1 MSHDIET
8 CFLYQK
14 PAWHGLGNV
23 LTEAPNSAMAMKM
36 GGMEWKAGLA
46 PLEAYIPADFSP
58 ATMGIEFRKKIPHRF
73 AVVRDTDLRILGIVS
88 DDYRIVQNSEAFA
101 FTDELLGGGDIKYET
116 GGVLISPQSG
126 TCRTWILAKS
136 NRELNVA
143 GDKIAPYVCF
153 VNSFDGKSSM
163 IAAMVTTRVVC
174 ANTLSMALGGAK
186 RTCYIEHTGDIQS
199 KVKEAQQVLGLV
211 DDYVAGFPEAAEKLI
226 NINLYTDEVNQFLED
241 LFPAPTVGDTAIK
254 MKNRQYLKDVVL
266 NRFEK
271 TDNLQKFKGSGWALY
286 NAVADVVN
294 HADPIR
300 KTQNWQE
307 NRFMRVVEG
316 HAVVQRAQILIMGIK
331 A

>member
-23 LTEAPNSAMAMKM
+23 LTEAPNSKMAMKM
-36 GGMEWKAGLA
+36 GGMEWMAALA
-46 PLEAYIPADFSP
+46 PLEVHIPAGFSA
-58 ATMGIEFRKKIPHRF
+58 ATLGVDVRKNLPHRF
-73 AVVRDTDLRILGIVS
+73 AVVRDTDLRVLGVVS
-88 DDYRIVQNSEAFA
+88 DDYRIVQNHEAFA

-126 TCRTWILAKS
+126 ACKTWILARS
-136 NRELNVA
+136 NKDFNVS

-163 IAAMVTTRVVC
+163 VAAMVTTRVVC
-174 ANTLSMALGGAK
+174 QNTLTMALGGAK

-211 DDYVAGFPEAAEKLI
+211 EDYVAGFPEAADKLI
-226 NINLYTDEVNQFLED
+226 NINLYTDEVNQFLDD
-241 LFPAPTVGDTAIK
+241 LFPAPTVGDTVIK
-254 MKNRQYLKDVVL
+254 MKNRQFLKDVVL

-271 TDNLQKFKGSGWALY
+271 TDNLQKFKGTGWALY
-286 NAVADVVN
+286 KDRKSVV
-294 HADPIR
+294 
-300 KTQNWQE
+300 
-307 NRFMRVVEG
+307 
-316 HAVVQRAQILIMGIK
+316 
-331 A
+331 